1 MRYMT
6 DLGGNPHRKPVN
18 PAILPAD
25 VQQAV
30 WFLGSLVK
38 IRAGGDATGK
48 TLAILE
54 HAAERGYGSPLHRH
68 QADEETFF
76 VFEGDLRVEVGGE
89 VSTAG
94 PGAVAFLPRQLPH
107 AFVVTSPQAR
117 YLTFHTPAG
126 FDAFTLAVGTPAVSE
141 SPPVSETPPDPG
153 ARKPRRVVPSMAKD
167 MQTQRLSR
175 NLLSRSPQLGSLLLL
190 GARQFP

>member
-6 DLGGNPHRKPVN
+6 DLGGNPKPVD

-30 WFLGSLVK
+30 WFLGALVK

-48 TLAILE
+48 TFAILE
-54 HAAERGYGSPLHRH
+54 HACERGWGSPLHRH
-68 QADEETFF
+68 QADDETFF
-76 VFEGDLRVEVGGE
+76 VFEGELRVEVDGQA
-89 VSTAG
+89 SAAG
-94 PGAVAFLPRQLPH
+94 AGAVAFLPRQLPH

-126 FDAFTLAVGTPAVSE
+126 FDAFTQAVGTPAMSE
-141 SPPVSETPPDPG
+141 DPPIEAPPAPAEL
-153 ARKPRRVVPSMAKD
+153 ARIAA
-167 MQTQRLSR
+167 QYGIEI
-175 NLLSRSPQLGSLLLL
+175 LGP
-190 GARQFP
+190 APIP

>member
-54 HAAERGYGSPLHRH
+54 HEATAARCIGTKPTRRPSSCSRATCAWRWAARH
-68 QADEETFF
+68 PPP
-76 VFEGDLRVEVGGE
+76 
-89 VSTAG
+89 G

-175 NLLSRSPQLGSLLLL
+175 NLVSRSPQPGSLLLL